1 MATGAKNKAEPQQA
15 PKPVREKQQ
24 PELRVTGALAWAPCA
39 GSARTALHT
48 RLYLRGWLAAWGLAG
63 QRAGDPGGRGRVAGV
78 QRLRGWGLPPW
89 GLAPLC
95 PVSPTD
101 WMSPHAAEDAPLR
114 PVCRLKRE
122 PQAQSGRALGRHPDT
137 ARPASH
143 CLGS

>member
-15 PKPVREKQQ
+15 PKPVREKQR

-39 GSARTALHT
+39 GSARTALRAHGSAHKA
-48 RLYLRGWLAAWGLAG
+48 LPEGLAG
-63 QRAGDPGGRGRVAGV
+63 QRAGDPGGRGRAAGV

-122 PQAQSGRALGRHPDT
+122 PQAQSGRALGRHPDS
-137 ARPASH
+137 ARPASQ